1 MMNTERA
8 LEIVRALADGV
19 DSYTGEVFPAGSVYQ
34 NAETVRALY
43 AAIEAL
49 ETAHRKEKRKKSLP
63 RRAGQPWDDE
73 ESSLLIKRY
82 EQSIN
87 IKELARQHERT
98 TGAIVSQ
105 LSKLG
110 KNPYMQSE

>member
-1 MMNTERA
+1 MKTVRA

-19 DSYTGEVFPAGSVYQ
+19 DPYTGELLPDGSIYQ

-43 AAIEAL
+43 VAIAAMEA
-49 ETAHRKEKRKKSLP
+49 AHKSEMRKKALP

-82 EQSIN
+82 EQSID
-87 IKELARQHERT
+87 IKELAQQHERT
-98 TGAIVSQ
+98 KGAIVSQ

-110 KNPYMQSE
+110 KNPDLRSE

>member
-1 MMNTERA
+1 MKTIRT

-19 DSYTGEVFPAGSVYQ
+19 NPYTGEVFPAGSVYQ

-43 AAIEAL
+43 TAIEAL
-49 ETAHRKEKRKKSLP
+49 EAASRREKRKKSLP
-63 RRAGQPWDDE
+63 RRAGQPWNDE

-82 EQSIN
+82 EQSID

-98 TGAIVSQ
+98 KGAIISQ

-110 KNPYMQSE
+110 KNVYLQSE